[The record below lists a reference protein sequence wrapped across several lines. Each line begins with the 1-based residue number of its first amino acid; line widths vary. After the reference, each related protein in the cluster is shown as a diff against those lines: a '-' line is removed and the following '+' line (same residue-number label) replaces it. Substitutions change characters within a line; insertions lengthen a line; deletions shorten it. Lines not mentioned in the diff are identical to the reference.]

1 MNHITD
7 KLEVRGVHSL
17 TDEELVALLV
27 EDESVAHALL
37 ERCGSLVAL
46 AQEERAR
53 LRVIGGLGLQRAR
66 RLQVAVE
73 LGRRV
78 AAAEVVSREVI
89 SSSDDVVRLMRPRL
103 EGLRYEEC
111 WVVYL
116 TTSNRVIECQK
127 VSQGGVQGTVVDHKL
142 IVKRALELLS
152 TRLILVH
159 NHPSGAAEASEA
171 DRRLTRQLKEAAA
184 LFDIRLLDHL
194 ILAREGDYSF
204 KRNGLL

>member
-7 KLEVRGVHSL
+7 KLEVRGIHSL

-37 ERCGSLVAL
+37 ERCSSLAAM